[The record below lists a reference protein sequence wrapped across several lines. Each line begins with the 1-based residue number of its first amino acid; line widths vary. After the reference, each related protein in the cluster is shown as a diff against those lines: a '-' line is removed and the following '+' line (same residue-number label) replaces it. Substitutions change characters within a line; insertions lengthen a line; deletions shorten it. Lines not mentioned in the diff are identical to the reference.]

1 MGTGDSAPTRPV
13 LAGWGP
19 GGSLAPLTPTEA
31 EGGVPPKTPGSSG
44 WPCWPP
50 APHPAPRLPPSARH
64 GPRPSRRPRALPAWR
79 LPQATRPAPA
89 AQTQGT
95 LFTGWT
101 LA

>member
-44 WPCWPP
+44 RPCWPP
-50 APHPAPRLPPSARH
+50 APHPTDLLSH
-64 GPRPSRRPRALPAWR
+64 VSDIS
-79 LPQATRPAPA
+79 
-89 AQTQGT
+89 
-95 LFTGWT
+95 FSEEVDGWEV
-101 LA
+101 LHEKKP